1 MCVCVHVCARFQQP
15 HLLWLSVV
23 ILYPLCQSPS
33 FSSTSAQPVCG
44 LSSLAVPW
52 PTVLLGL
59 SRMARCCPSGA
70 LCSSWHRLWASLT
83 SHPKEEAGFLNCLLL
98 ICWGFFF
105 FPISKGFYWHF
116 YLSEL
121 DSSVNN
127 VWNILLLAEV
137 RIRNLLME
145 NSQVWSIYKNRLAT
159 AFHWCILSLLYDEH
173 CASCLHCRECWLG
186 RFVVLLLV
194 FVMFQKN
201 LTAVWLSLIF
211 PRYTSDRCHGS

>member
-1 MCVCVHVCARFQQP
+1 MCVCACVCTLSAATPPLAFCRHP
-15 HLLWLSVV
+15 VPTLSVP
-23 ILYPLCQSPS
+23 IFQFHKCPACLWSELSGCPLAHCAPGA
-33 FSSTSAQPVCG
+33 FTYGPLLPIWG
-44 LSSLAVPW
+44 LVFK
-52 PTVLLGL
+52 
-59 SRMARCCPSGA
+59 
-70 LCSSWHRLWASLT
+70 LT
-83 SHPKEEAGFLNCLLL
+83 SPLGFLNKSPERGSWISKLPAFDLLRV
-98 ICWGFFF
+98 FF

-186 RFVVLLLV
+186 RFVVSLLV
-194 FVMFQKN
+194 FLMFQKN